1 MYSLVAEGPL
11 EIVSMKG
18 RVETGLLI
26 LIMGF
31 SKLEVVPDVMSC
43 VMTKPAFRASNQV

>member
-1 MYSLVAEGPL
+1 MYSLGVEGPLAL

-26 LIMGF
+26 LIMVSSWLDF
-31 SKLEVVPDVMSC
+31 QNWQWFL
-43 VMTKPAFRASNQV
+43 TL